1 MRNAHPIFWI
11 LPLRAGGPKP
21 GLRLRENYYFF
32 FLAGFF
38 AAFFAGFFAAMYILL

>member
-1 MRNAHPIFWI
+1 LDSA
-11 LPLRAGGPKP
+11 LAGRRPKP